1 MKNLTARARIIAY
14 FSAATL
20 LLICLCVFAYV
31 QLQRIQDQ
39 ASIARSESVP
49 GLVLASQLQAVSIS
63 TYSSVEQLILERDSV
78 KRQQIKTY
86 LGEKTAERLNLL
98 KQYESV
104 IRSDRQREL
113 LRTTEAALI
122 PYMTLRKQVEQ
133 LSGDPET
140 RAEAAALLQNQL
152 QTLYDS
158 LQGAIQSEV
167 DFNRVGA
174 GEAGRKIQEAIGTAE
189 AVLLACL
196 LLGTVALVAA
206 GYQLVQAIN
215 RPLARIVSAMN
226 LVRGGDYSQ
235 KIVLMQGGEFSVLA
249 NGLKSYHI
257 YPGLNSVVVALKIG

>member
-1 MKNLTARARIIAY
+1 MKNLTVRARIIAY

-20 LLICLCVFAYV
+20 LLIGLCVFAYI
-31 QLQRIQDQ
+31 QLQRIRDQ

-49 GLVLASQLQAVSIS
+49 GLALASQLQAVSIS

-78 KRQQIKTY
+78 KRQQIKTN

-122 PYMTLRKQVEQ
+122 PYMTVRKQVEQ

-158 LQGAIQSEV
+158 LQGAIQAEV
-167 DFNRVGA
+167 DFNRGLYSRQRFSIA
-174 GEAGRKIQEAIGTAE
+174 IDRGIQPIAPQRP
-189 AVLLACL
+189 L
-196 LLGTVALVAA
+196 LLETDGPD
-206 GYQLVQAIN
+206 GI
-215 RPLARIVSAMN
+215 
-226 LVRGGDYSQ
+226 
-235 KIVLMQGGEFSVLA
+235 GGECSRA
-249 NGLKSYHI
+249 ASQ
-257 YPGLNSVVVALKIG
+257 